1 MERCIRLIIIIN
13 SYNDLVLKREVCKGE
28 IIKVDRDRA
37 IKLCKLKYAK
47 IYSITK
53 E

>member
-1 MERCIRLIIIIN
+1 MERIIRLIIIKE
-13 SYNDLVLKREVCKGE
+13 YEDLVLKKRVYPDE
-28 IIKVDRDRA
+28 IIKVDKDRA
-37 IKLCKLKYAK
+37 IKICELGYAK